1 MTLYVSLIMLSH
13 LTLSTHKALPSNLYL
28 YIESHN
34 ALRQTSSLSKTDIT
48 SIHTN
53 IKSVSFLNS
62 TEKGEWQETNKQNCK
77 IWNSIP
83 IDNVSISWD
92 GSCSNGYATGSGVAI
107 WYKQKK
113 PLNIIYGGFLKKG
126 KSHGEGILGIVG
138 VWTYDGNWVNGVQQG
153 HGTITYQNGN
163 TYTGEWYN
171 GQANGQGTYT
181 WTKKQKKYSG
191 EWTNDVPN
199 GQGTM
204 SYPDR
209 DEISGIWN
217 NGCYNSLTQKAW
229 IIVDKESCGF

>member
-1 MTLYVSLIMLSH
+1 MTLYMALIMFPHLALSAH
-13 LTLSTHKALPSNLYL
+13 ENLSFKFASGTVVHRMSDQTISLSTIGKANLL
-28 YIESHN
+28 VN
-34 ALRQTSSLSKTDIT
+34 
-48 SIHTN
+48 
-53 IKSVSFLNS
+53 VSFMAS
-62 TEKGEWQETNKQNCK
+62 YRKGHWVETNQQNCK
-77 IWNSIP
+77 IWNNIP

-92 GSCSNGYATGSGVAI
+92 GFCSNGYATGSGVAV

-138 VWTYDGNWVNGVQQG
+138 LWTYDGNWVNGVQQG

-163 TYTGEWYN
+163 TYTGDWYN
-171 GQANGQGTYT
+171 GQAHGQGTYT
-181 WTKKQKKYSG
+181 WIKKKKKYSG

-209 DEISGIWN
+209 DEIRGIWN

-229 IIVDKESCGF
+229 IIVDRESCGF